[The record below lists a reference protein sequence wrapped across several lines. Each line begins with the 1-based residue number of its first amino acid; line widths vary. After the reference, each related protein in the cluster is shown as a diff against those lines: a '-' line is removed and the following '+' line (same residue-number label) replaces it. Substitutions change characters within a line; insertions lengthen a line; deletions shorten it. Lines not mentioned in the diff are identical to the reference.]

1 MNEYFGKWKTCLV
14 EIAVLTAISALVFFP
29 ALGQNRHWANREI
42 RHAEII
48 REMAANND
56 YLIPRLMGEVYHDKP
71 PVMHAAAAV
80 LTRIVGTPGMAIA
93 RIPSALAGM
102 LGILAIYGIGRLLLD
117 RRAALLAAII
127 LLGIPGYGIM
137 ARQARPDMILC
148 ASSLLSCLC
157 LGLGM
162 KERREGYRTLYFVL
176 GGLLAGLGVVTK
188 GPYGIVVPA
197 FFAALAPIRNS
208 SLMRPRFNW
217 SSFVLG
223 CLAAIALWAIPAYLR
238 DGGNYLRGVVLQ
250 PDLDVVKGRSGKP
263 VFWYLWY
270 IITLTFPY
278 SLFLPLGIIDL
289 RRRGYSAPLAI
300 VGAVFLV
307 ISCIPKKRPHYL
319 VPLYPF
325 FALGIADALVYR
337 IGTSRFVRR
346 AALILVPLSLVAIP
360 VYFVAVQPFTHP
372 YKNSPMFF
380 AKEVLRTA
388 GTESRIYCES
398 GFEEALAWTGRRH
411 TGIHKFSCSDPSSLV
426 QILREAEAGTY
437 LVISE
442 KHLVSLMEDVNAVR
456 GERILNGKVGRENMM
471 LFRLSG
477 NESGPP

>member
-1 MNEYFGKWKTCLV
+1 MNEYFGKRKTCLV

-29 ALGQNRHWANREI
+29 SLGQNRHWANREI

-48 REMAANND
+48 REMAVNND

-80 LTRIVGTPGMAIA
+80 LTRIVGTPNMAIA
-93 RIPSALAGM
+93 RMPSALAGI
-102 LGILAIYGIGRLLLD
+102 LGILAIYGIGRILLD
-117 RRAALLAAII
+117 RQTALLGAIV

-162 KERREGYRTLYFVL
+162 KERRDRYRTLYFVL
-176 GGLLAGLGVVTK
+176 GGLLAGVGVVAK
-188 GPYGIVVPA
+188 GPYGIVVPVL
-197 FFAALAPIRNS
+197 FTALAPVRNPD
-208 SLMRPRFNW
+208 LLRPRYNW

-238 DGGNYLRGVVLQ
+238 DGGNYLRGVVFQ
-250 PDLDVVKGRSGKP
+250 PDLDVIKGRSGKP

-278 SLFLPLGIIDL
+278 SLLLPMGIIDL

-325 FALGIADALVYR
+325 FALGVADALACRV
-337 IGTSRFVRR
+337 GTSRFVKR
-346 AALILVPLSLVAIP
+346 AAQILIPLSLAAVP

-372 YKNSPMFF
+372 YKNAPMFF
-380 AKEVLRTA
+380 AEKVLRTA
-388 GTESRIYCES
+388 GPESRIYGES
-398 GFEEALAWTGRRH
+398 GFEEVLAWTGRRH

-426 QILREAEAGTY
+426 RIVREADAETY
-437 LVISE
+437 LVGSE
-442 KHLVSLMEDVNAVR
+442 KHLLALMKDVNAIG
-456 GERILNGKVGRENMM
+456 GELILTGKVGREKMM
-471 LFRLSG
+471 LFRLGGKVSRTF
-477 NESGPP
+477 